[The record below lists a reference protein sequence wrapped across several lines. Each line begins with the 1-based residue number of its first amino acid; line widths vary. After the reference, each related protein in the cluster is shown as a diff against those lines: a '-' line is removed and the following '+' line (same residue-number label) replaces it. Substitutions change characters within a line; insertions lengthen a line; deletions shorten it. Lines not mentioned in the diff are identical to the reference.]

1 MERPS
6 SPNVLGAAMT
16 EAFVKVVAL
25 IYPQHF
31 FLVRYVETGGIG
43 INVQLIY

>member
-16 EAFVKVVAL
+16 EALVKVVAFVSPTL
-25 IYPQHF
+25 CT
-31 FLVRYVETGGIG
+31 VETVRV
-43 INVQLIY
+43 NVKKVGD